1 MTNYQKTQELFEKEV
16 NKVPGLKYEKSGEQL
31 SEEKWFAQVKNP
43 NTDEFFQLED
53 LRAVGAV
60 PADFRKDEKPKKYPV
75 KKIDEIIRIK
85 KADGSEWLVSR
96 QTWIGLDR
104 LGNDMT
110 SVSLILNYMINL
122 CLTINLKQ

>member
-60 PADFRKDEKPKKYPV
+60 PADFRKDEKNQ
-75 KKIDEIIRIK
+75 R
-85 KADGSEWLVSR
+85 
-96 QTWIGLDR
+96 
-104 LGNDMT
+104 N
-110 SVSLILNYMINL
+110 ILL
-122 CLTINLKQ
+122 RR